1 MQVVENMMVAKFEE
15 EQGRFCVRTRAK
27 ERHLSAVGGA
37 DGCCDGRLG
46 WQCL

>member
-1 MQVVENMMVAKFEE
+1 MVENVVLAKFEE
-15 EQGRFCVRTRAK
+15 DQGRFYVRTRAK